1 MDNVLGVEVV
11 QPLGDLSRDF
21 DHVQQLEL
29 RLVDVQMLQIKKV
42 VTECKLCQ
50 FPLCETENVEELTCL
65 T

>member
-11 QPLGDLSRDF
+11 HPLGSLPRDF

-29 RLVDVQMLQIKKV
+29 RLVDVQMLQKRWSLSV
-42 VTECKLCQ
+42 SYVSS
-50 FPLCETENVEELTCL
+50 LCETENVEELTWP

>member
-11 QPLGDLSRDF
+11 HSLGSLPRDF

-29 RLVDVQMLQIKKV
+29 RLVDVQMLQKKV
-42 VTECKLCQ
+42 VTKCKSYVSS
-50 FPLCETENVEELTCL
+50 LCETENVEELTWS

>member
-11 QPLGDLSRDF
+11 HPLGSLPRDL

-29 RLVDVQMLQIKKV
+29 RLVDVQMLQKKRWSLSV
-42 VTECKLCQ
+42 SYVSS
-50 FPLCETENVEELTCL
+50 LCETENVEELTWS

>member
-1 MDNVLGVEVV
+1 MDNILGVEVV
-11 QPLGDLSRDF
+11 HPLGSLPRDF

-50 FPLCETENVEELTCL
+50 FLV
-65 T
+65 

>member
-11 QPLGDLSRDF
+11 HSLGSLPRDF

-29 RLVDVQMLQIKKV
+29 RLVDVQMLQKKV
-42 VTECKLCQ
+42 VTECKSYVSS
-50 FPLCETENVEELTCL
+50 LCETENVEELTWS